1 MDRPSASPSATPR
14 SSLPRDRDAS
24 IHDPSIRLST
34 PVSSRLILGFVSS
47 GTVGFVLG
55 ALHGGQIAQLRFR
68 AEHAHKMPDTT
79 TGWYLYHKSKNYHAM
94 RGGISEGFRMASR
107 TSLWTIVAL
116 GLESS
121 VDRYRGCSDM
131 FSTTVATLT
140 VAGAFSLWRKYDFFF
155 NFPVPGK
162 TAIGFTCHFPLS
174 RRRRVGS
181 CILYSGILSRLSKLC
196 RRIPCVQ
203 LSNSPCT
210 TLFLVWLTKHGKCRV
225 FYYVSKGPPP
235 SHTMWRNDADFG
247 HVNQIAFPCHHSVAQ
262 PKWAYI
268 LGSSTVECRTWQP
281 WPAAGRSGTSRSS
294 DIASDMRW
302 AALHQVT
309 QAMTLTT
316 NTSHKTS
323 LPQAAK
329 PTHETQ
335 D

>member
-79 TGWYLYHKSKNYHAM
+79 AGWYLYHKSKNYHAM
-94 RGGISEGFRMASR
+94 RGGISEGFRMAAR

-155 NFPVPGK
+155 F
-162 TAIGFTCHFPLS
+162 
-174 RRRRVGS
+174 
-181 CILYSGILSRLSKLC
+181 
-196 RRIPCVQ
+196 
-203 LSNSPCT
+203 
-210 TLFLVWLTKHGKCRV
+210 
-225 FYYVSKGPPP
+225 
-235 SHTMWRNDADFG
+235 
-247 HVNQIAFPCHHSVAQ
+247 
-262 PKWAYI
+262 
-268 LGSSTVECRTWQP
+268 
-281 WPAAGRSGTSRSS
+281 
-294 DIASDMRW
+294 
-302 AALHQVT
+302 
-309 QAMTLTT
+309 
-316 NTSHKTS
+316 
-323 LPQAAK
+323 
-329 PTHETQ
+329 
-335 D
+335 